1 MAAFDAN
8 LTDTLQLDD
17 STVALYDQSFL
28 IEADQ
33 TASMEMIVIWN
44 AGTLKTV
51 RINDSSNIP

>member
-33 TASMEMIVIWN
+33 TASMEMIVI
-44 AGTLKTV
+44 
-51 RINDSSNIP
+51 